1 MAGLNL
7 WTDKFDEKKL
17 TDFQLRDYNQTTMG
31 AFVQNNWEATKW
43 LNLETGL
50 RADYIPDYGAA
61 ILPRVS
67 AHFKITDKFSC
78 VKGVPERV
86 MEVYWFR
93 LLLW

>member
-67 AHFKITDKFSC
+67 AHFKITDKFSS
-78 VKGVPERV
+78 
-86 MEVYWFR
+86 R
-93 LLLW
+93 LGGGFGYKSPTI